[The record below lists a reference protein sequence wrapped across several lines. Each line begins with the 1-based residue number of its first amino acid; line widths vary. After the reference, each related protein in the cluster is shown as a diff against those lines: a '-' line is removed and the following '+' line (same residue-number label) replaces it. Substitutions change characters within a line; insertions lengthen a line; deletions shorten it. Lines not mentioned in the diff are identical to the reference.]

1 MDETA
6 GFGSPAWLP
15 LSVRRAQAAEERA
28 EAQEARESARALAE
42 RVERRRAADLAMIAS
57 EADGRGEYV
66 DPVAMAVGSVTG
78 HSLADALES
87 AQARWERDD
96 ARAEIEA
103 RKRGEP
109 LAFVGA
115 LEDPAT
121 RSGPAMTATRRA
133 IEKASERFTAAVTAR
148 REAERRRGELEQV
161 MPQLAPPHWSAG
173 RNQGTSHR
181 SEPVAVLTAGSR
193 RAGGPE
199 PGFGPMGVPWSQV
212 GQWLARGWRP

>member
-1 MDETA
+1 M
-6 GFGSPAWLP
+6 
-15 LSVRRAQAAEERA
+15 
-28 EAQEARESARALAE
+28 ALAT
-42 RVERRRAADLAMIAS
+42 
-57 EADGRGEYV
+57 GR
-66 DPVAMAVGSVTG
+66 VTG

-109 LAFVGA
+109 LAFVGE

-121 RSGPAMTATRRA
+121 RSAPAMTATRRA

-148 REAERRRGELEQV
+148 REAERRRGELERV

-173 RNQGTSHR
+173 RNRHTSR
-181 SEPVAVLTAGSR
+181 SYR
-193 RAGGPE
+193 
-199 PGFGPMGVPWSQV
+199 
-212 GQWLARGWRP
+212 

>member
-1 MDETA
+1 MDGLA
-6 GFGSPAWLP
+6 GFGSPPWLP
-15 LSVRRAQAAEERA
+15 LSVRRAQAAEERT
-28 EAQEARESARALAE
+28 EAQQARAAERALAE
-42 RVERRRAADLAMIAS
+42 RAEARRSADLAMIAS
-57 EADGRGEYV
+57 EAEDRGERL
-66 DPVAMAVGSVTG
+66 DPVELATGSVTG
-78 HSLADALES
+78 HSLADALKS

-133 IEKASERFTAAVTAR
+133 IEKASERFTAAVAAG

-161 MPQLAPPHWSAG
+161 MPQLAAPHWSAG
-173 RNQGTSHR
+173 RGRHTSSR
-181 SEPVAVLTAGSR
+181 AQGSR
-193 RAGGPE
+193 ASSLGTDY
-199 PGFGPMGVPWSQV
+199 FGRPISRQRWSY
-212 GQWLARGWRP
+212 R

>member
-6 GFGSPAWLP
+6 GVGSPLLLP

-28 EAQEARESARALAE
+28 EAQQARADKRALAE
-42 RVERRRAADLAMIAS
+42 RAEARRSADLAMFVR
-57 EADGRGEYV
+57 EAEDRGEYV
-66 DPVAMAVGSVTG
+66 DPVALAAGSITG
-78 HSLADALES
+78 HSLADALKS
-87 AQARWERDD
+87 AQARWEQDD

-109 LAFVGA
+109 LAFTGL

-121 RSGPAMTATRRA
+121 RSGPAMTATHRA

-148 REAERRRGELEQV
+148 REAERRRGELERV

-173 RNQGTSHR
+173 RNRHTSSRAQGFRASLGTDYFGR
-181 SEPVAVLTAGSR
+181 PISR
-193 RAGGPE
+193 QR
-199 PGFGPMGVPWSQV
+199 WSY
-212 GQWLARGWRP
+212 R